1 MTSRERLLS
10 AIRLEKP
17 DRVPVSPLGLG
28 RSGSMADELLA
39 KTDPVITAGVSGDP
53 ILGKGVQSTSEQ
65 IDNDTITKIHTPK
78 GDLVRKTKRT
88 SVTGA
93 TVEFPFKTEEDVEKF
108 LSLPYQPPDINVE
121 GFLAQKEKI
130 GEEALVM
137 TGIGDAIC
145 LPASWFSP
153 EDFCLQ
159 WADNPDLLKL
169 LVEVAAERLNPFIEK
184 ACQLGVDAF
193 WIIGGEYVT
202 VQLGPEAFEVLIK
215 PYDRELVDIIH
226 KYGGIAHYHNHGN
239 VARFLED
246 FVDLDIDVIA
256 PLEAPPCGDIDLTDA
271 KRRIGDEMCLMGNI
285 DDMMV
290 LSSAGVEEVKEIGRK
305 CIESAG
311 TAGYILGG
319 TDSGTFNEIAARNF
333 IALVDVSKEYQ

>member
-28 RSGSMADELLA
+28 RSGNLADELLA
-39 KTDPVITAGVSGDP
+39 KTDPIIKAGIGGNA
-53 ILGKGVQSTSEQ
+53 ILGKNVKSESEQ
-65 IDNDTITKIHTPK
+65 IGNETITRIHTPK
-78 GDLVRKTKRT
+78 GDLTRKIRRT
-88 SVTGA
+88 GITSA
-93 TVEFPFKTEEDVEKF
+93 TVEFPFITEEDVEKF
-108 LSLPYQPPDINVE
+108 LSIPYQPPDINVD
-121 GFLAQKEKI
+121 GFLAQKERI
-130 GEEALVM
+130 GQEGLVM
-137 TGIGDAIC
+137 TGVGDAIC

-159 WADNPDLLKL
+159 WADNPCLLKS
-169 LVEVAAERLNPFIEK
+169 LVELAAERLHPFIEK

-193 WIIGGEYVT
+193 WIAGGEYVT

-226 KYGGIAHYHNHGN
+226 KYGGIAHYHNHGK
-239 VARFLED
+239 VACCLED
-246 FVDLDIDVIA
+246 FVDLDIDVIS
-256 PLEAPPCGDIDLTDA
+256 PLEAPPCGDIDLADA
-271 KRRIGDEMCLMGNI
+271 KRRIGDEICLMGNI

-290 LSSAGVEEVKEIGRK
+290 LSSTDVEEVKEIGRK

-311 TAGYILGG
+311 NSGYILGG
-319 TDSGTFNEIAARNF
+319 TDSGTFNEKAAQNF
-333 IALVDVSKEYQ
+333 IALVDVSREYQ